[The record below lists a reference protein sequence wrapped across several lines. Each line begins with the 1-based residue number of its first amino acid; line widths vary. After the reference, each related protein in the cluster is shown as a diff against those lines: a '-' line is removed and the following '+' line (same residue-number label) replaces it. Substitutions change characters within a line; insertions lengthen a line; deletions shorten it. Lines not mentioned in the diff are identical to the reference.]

1 MIYWAPLFHFY
12 QPPTQTPGILMK
24 VANESYRP
32 VLEVFDEFPRARATF
47 NINGV
52 LSEMLGLYG
61 YGDVLSGMRKLAE
74 RGQIEFTGSGK
85 YHPILPLIPEDE
97 MARQIMLNQT
107 ANREYLGEAYQPR
120 GFFPPEM
127 CYSKDIAGPVSAA
140 HHEWII
146 VSGIACPVD
155 WPMDVIHRIDY
166 AGRPLAVFFRDDIL
180 SNKISFKDVD
190 GKGFIQHLKQLRQGE
205 GDIYVIT
212 AMDAETFGHHI
223 QHWDRLFLSQVYET
237 LVPAEDSRAVMLEQK
252 PLAEQ
257 HRKLFEY
264 ERSQDAD
271 EIRIVTIS
279 QLLELFPAGQKINPR
294 PSSWSTS
301 AGDIEAENYYPLW
314 QDRNNQVHR
323 MQWEHLD
330 LTIKAVHK
338 AVEVGDNPDS
348 LEYAGLARNALDC
361 ALHSCQFWWA
371 SRKPMW
377 NINMIDKGLVQ
388 QREALLNSVKAVS
401 LSGYSQ
407 EQKREINYSA
417 MAARHV
423 FDRITDYLF
432 MDQV

>member
-12 QPPTQTPGILMK
+12 QPPTQNPTILVK

-32 VLEVFDEFPRARATF
+32 VLEVFDEFPRAKATF

-61 YGDVLSGMRKLAE
+61 YGDVLHGMRKLAE

-85 YHPILPLIPEDE
+85 YHPILPLIPKDE
-97 MARQIMLNQT
+97 MARQIMLNQA
-107 ANREYLGEAYQPR
+107 ANRQYIGEVYQPR
-120 GFFPPEM
+120 GFFPPEL
-127 CYSKDIAGPVSAA
+127 CYSTDIAGPVSAA
-140 HHEWII
+140 RHEWIL
-146 VSGIACPVD
+146 VSGIACPEG

-166 AGRPLAVFFRDDIL
+166 AGQPLAVFFRDDIL

-190 GKGFIQHLKQLRQGE
+190 GEGFIRHLKQLHQGE

-237 LVPAEDSRAVMLEQK
+237 LVPVEDSRAVMLEQK

-257 HRKLFEY
+257 HRKLFGY
-264 ERSQDAD
+264 DSSQVAD

-279 QLLELFPAGQKINPR
+279 QLLDIFPEGRKISPR

-301 AGDIEAENYYPLW
+301 AGDIAAGNYYPLW
-314 QDRNNQVHR
+314 KDKDNAVHR
-323 MQWEHLD
+323 LQWDHLD
-330 LTIKAVHK
+330 LTIKTVHK
-338 AVEVGDNPDS
+338 AIEAGDNPDS
-348 LEYAGLARNALDC
+348 LEYAGLARDALDR

-377 NINMIDKGLVQ
+377 NINMVDKGLIL
-388 QREALLNSVKAVS
+388 QREALLNAVKSVS
-401 LSGYSQ
+401 LSGCSGQ
-407 EQKREINYSA
+407 EKKEIYYIT

-423 FDRITDYLF
+423 FERITDYLF
-432 MDQV
+432 MDHV

>member
-12 QPPTQTPGILMK
+12 QPPTQTPAILMK

-61 YGDVLSGMRKLAE
+61 YSDVLSGMRKLAE
-74 RGQIEFTGSGK
+74 RGQVEFTGSGK

-97 MARQIMLNQT
+97 VARQIMLNQT
-107 ANREYLGEAYQPR
+107 TNRQYLGEAYQPK

-127 CYSKDIAGPVSAA
+127 CYSKDIAEPVSASR
-140 HHEWII
+140 HEWII
-146 VSGIACPVD
+146 VSGIACPVG

-166 AGRPLAVFFRDDIL
+166 AGQSLAVFFRDDIL

-190 GKGFIQHLKQLRQGE
+190 GKGFIEHLKQLRQGE

-237 LVPAEDSRAVMLEQK
+237 LVPDEDSRAVMLEQK

-279 QLLELFPAGQKINPR
+279 QLLDLFPEGGKISPR

-301 AGDIEAENYYPLW
+301 AGDIEAGNYYPLW
-314 QDRNNQVHR
+314 QDKNNAMHK

-330 LTIKAVHK
+330 LTIRAVHK
-338 AVEVGDNPDS
+338 AIEVGDNPDS
-348 LEYAGLARNALDC
+348 LKYVEIARNTLDC

-377 NINMIDKGLVQ
+377 DINMIDKGLAQ
-388 QREALLNSVKAVS
+388 QREALLNAVKAIS
-401 LSGYSQ
+401 LSRCSQ
-407 EQKREINYSA
+407 QEKKEIYYSA
-417 MAARHV
+417 IAARHV
-423 FDRITDYLF
+423 FDRMTDYLF

>member
-12 QPPTQTPGILMK
+12 QPPTQTPDILMK

-61 YGDVLSGMRKLAE
+61 YGDVLNEMRKLAE

-97 MARQIMLNQT
+97 VSRQIMLNQT
-107 ANREYLGEAYQPR
+107 TNRQYLGEIYQPR

-127 CYSKDIAGPVSAA
+127 CYSGDIAGPVSAA
-140 HHEWII
+140 RHEWIL
-146 VSGIACPVD
+146 VSGIACPAE
-155 WPMDVIHRIDY
+155 WPMDVVHRIDY
-166 AGRPLAVFFRDDIL
+166 AGQSLAVFFRDDIL

-190 GKGFIQHLKQLRQGE
+190 GRGFIQHLKQLHQGE

-237 LVPAEDSRAVMLEQK
+237 LVPAENDQAVMLEQK
-252 PLAEQ
+252 SLAEQ

-264 ERSQDAD
+264 EKSQDAD

-279 QLLELFPAGQKINPR
+279 QLLDLFPAGRKISPR

-301 AGDIEAENYYPLW
+301 LGDIQAGNYYPLW
-314 QDRNNQVHR
+314 RDSNNMVHR

-330 LTIKAVHK
+330 LVIKVVHK
-338 AVEVGDNPDS
+338 AAAVADNPAS
-348 LEYAGLARNALDC
+348 LEYADVARNTLDR

-377 NINMIDKGLVQ
+377 NINMVDKGLVM
-388 QREALLNSVKAVS
+388 QREALLNALKAIS
-401 LSGYSQ
+401 LSGCSQ
-407 EQKREINYSA
+407 QEKKENYYNTI
-417 MAARHV
+417 AARSV

-432 MDQV
+432 MDQA